1 MLDEASRKVLLSAA
15 REAVRAAAGGSRPP
29 APPGLPGCSGYADSG
44 AFVTLTANGELRGCI
59 GLFRGTGDLG
69 RTVVGM
75 AAAAAVDDPRFPPV
89 RPSEVDGLDIDIS
102 VLGPILKSSPDL
114 VVPGVHGILV
124 QGGGRSGTLLP
135 QVAVEQGWSREELL
149 THACLKVGLPPDAW
163 RHGSVVVSTYT
174 AEVFGDSG
182 RKG

>member
-1 MLDEASRKVLLSAA
+1 MLDEESRSALLSAA
-15 REAVRAAAGGSRPP
+15 RAAVEAAAAGSRPP
-29 APPGLPGCSGYADSG
+29 APPVLPGCSVCADAG
-44 AFVTLTANGELRGCI
+44 AFVTLTSKGELRGCM
-59 GLFRGTGDLG
+59 GLFRGRGGLG
-69 RTVVGM
+69 GTVVAM

-89 RPSEVDGLDIDIS
+89 RPSEVDDLDIDIS
-102 VLGPILKSSPDL
+102 VLGPVLRSSPEL
-114 VVPGVHGILV
+114 VVPGVHGVLV

-149 THACLKVGLPPDAW
+149 THACLKAGLPPDAW
-163 RHGSVVVSTYT
+163 RHGAVAVSTYT

>member
-1 MLDEASRKVLLSAA
+1 MIDEASRSALLAAA
-15 REAVRAAAGGSRPP
+15 REAVGAAAEGSGPP
-29 APPGLPGCSGYADSG
+29 APPVLPGCSGYADAG
-44 AFVTLTANGELRGCI
+44 VFVTLMSSGELRGCI

-89 RPSEVDGLDIDIS
+89 RPSEVDGLSIDIS
-102 VLGPILKSSPDL
+102 VLGPILRSSPDQ
-114 VVPGVHGILV
+114 VVPGVHGVIV

-149 THACLKVGLPPDAW
+149 THACLKAGLPPGAW
-163 RHGSVVVSTYT
+163 RNGSVVVSTYT